1 MQEGRLAKGTRC
13 RVEAAWATADGR
25 ALPSSFA
32 VVLLAVVLLRPRMPA
47 PLWLPYTLDPTMAD
61 LGMPPAGRQVVEE
74 PPLCVDLDGMLL
86 RAETSWVLAAM
97 VAAIVLAA
105 A

>member
-1 MQEGRLAKGTRC
+1 MQEGRLAPGTRC

-32 VVLLAVVLLRPRMPA
+32 VVLLRPLMPA
-47 PLWLPYTLDPTMAD
+47 PLWLPYTLGPTMAN
-61 LGMPPAGRQVVEE
+61 LGMPPTGRQVVEE
-74 PPLCVDLDGMLL
+74 PPLCVDPDGTLL
-86 RAETSWVLAAM
+86 RTETSWVLAAM